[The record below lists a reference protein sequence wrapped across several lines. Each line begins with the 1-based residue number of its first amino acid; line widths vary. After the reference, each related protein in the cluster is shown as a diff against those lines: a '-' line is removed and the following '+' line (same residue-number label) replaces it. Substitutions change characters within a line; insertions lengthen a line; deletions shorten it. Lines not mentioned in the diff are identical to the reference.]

1 MYRDWFNF
9 GMNWLCALCIHK
21 LYFCIRFF
29 CENSKSSSFFFVY
42 LLHAA
47 LRLSAMLNGFYV
59 ILLSHFVTFLF
70 SRSFFFSLF
79 FYLSINTH
87 FLSYFQQAMDF
98 HVLYTICYCCA
109 LFYALVVVCSL
120 LFKFCLSNLIHKPF
134 HSIVNHVIYT
144 YTLTLTHREKERE
157 TQRHKHTAYC
167 QWSSGDNAT

>member
-1 MYRDWFNF
+1 
-9 GMNWLCALCIHK
+9 MNWLCALCIHK

-29 CENSKSSSFFFVY
+29 VVKIAK
-42 LLHAA
+42 AA
-47 LRLSAMLNGFYV
+47 LFFRLSFTRCLTIISYAER
-59 ILLSHFVTFLF
+59 ILRYPFVPFRYFSFLSLVFFL
-70 SRSFFFSLF
+70 SLF

-98 HVLYTICYCCA
+98 HLLCTICYCCA

-144 YTLTLTHREKERE
+144 YTLTLTLTHTH
-157 TQRHKHTAYC
+157 TQT
-167 QWSSGDNAT
+167 